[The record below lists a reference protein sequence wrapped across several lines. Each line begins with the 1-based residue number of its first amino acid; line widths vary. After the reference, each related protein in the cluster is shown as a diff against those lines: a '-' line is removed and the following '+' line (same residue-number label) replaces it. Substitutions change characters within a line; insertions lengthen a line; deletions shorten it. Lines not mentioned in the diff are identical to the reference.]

1 MPQRDDQLLRLA
13 NQRGSEP
20 AFLLPHHLAAA
31 DRLQRMIDRALLSPR
46 LTMSYD
52 GERTGRRGKGGNN
65 HVAEMSDTAAEARQ
79 KLNVLARR
87 LPADCW
93 NVAFDVCGMGK
104 GLQIIETERQWP
116 RRGAKLVLRVALDLL
131 AAEFGL
137 SPHVADA
144 SGGGTRGW
152 MTERLPL
159 IRNEEGESALA

>member
-1 MPQRDDQLLRLA
+1 MQRLEDHVLRLGSP
-13 NQRGSEP
+13 RGKEP

-31 DRLQRMIDRALLSPR
+31 ERLERMISRALLTPR

-52 GERTGRRGKGGNN
+52 GASSGGRSRGAGNQA
-65 HVAEMSDTAAEARQ
+65 AEMSDTAAAARQ
-79 KLNVLARR
+79 KLNALARK

-104 GLQIIETERQWP
+104 GLQAIETERCWP

-137 SPHVADA
+137 SPHLAGSA
-144 SGGGTRGW
+144 GAGTRGW
-152 MTERLPL
+152 LEERLPL
-159 IRNEEGESALA
+159 IAEA